1 MNKFKLWIS
10 VFRLRTLPLSLSGI
24 IIAGSIAYYNGYFDV
39 IIFSL
44 AILVTLGLQIL
55 SNLAN
60 DYGDGVKGTDNRNR
74 IGPERGIQSGK
85 ISPKEM
91 FDAIKINIIVLIFLI
106 FMLIFSAFGTHH
118 FLSSIVFFILGFMA
132 IYAALRYTIG
142 ETAYGYRGLGD
153 LMVFLFFG
161 IISVLGAYY
170 LFAKSLEH
178 VLIMPA
184 CIVGLLS
191 TAVLNLNNMRDL
203 KSDTESDKITVAVKL
218 GLIKAKNYHAFL
230 LIFALILGMLFS
242 LLYYRSLMNLLFL
255 VTFIPIV
262 RHIVFVYKVK
272 EVKELDSQLK
282 ILALSTFVLSLTLGL
297 SFIYNGMG

>member
-272 EVKELDSQLK
+272 EVKELDSHLK
-282 ILALSTFVLSLTLGL
+282 ILALSTFLLSLTLGL
-297 SFIYNGMG
+297 SFIYNGM

>member
-74 IGPERGIQSGK
+74 IGPERGIQSGL
-85 ISPKEM
+85 ISPQQM

-297 SFIYNGMG
+297 SFIYNGM

>member
-161 IISVLGAYY
+161 VISVLGAYY

-297 SFIYNGMG
+297 SFIYNGM

>member
-60 DYGDGVKGTDNRNR
+60 DYGDGVKGKDNRNR

-297 SFIYNGMG
+297 SFIYNGM

>member
-297 SFIYNGMG
+297 SFIYNGM

>member
-262 RHIVFVYKVK
+262 RHIVFVYKVR

-297 SFIYNGMG
+297 SFIYNGM

>member
-230 LIFALILGMLFS
+230 LIFALISGMLFS

-297 SFIYNGMG
+297 SFIYNGM

>member
-142 ETAYGYRGLGD
+142 ETAYGYGGLGD

-297 SFIYNGMG
+297 SFIYNGM

>member
-91 FDAIKINIIVLIFLI
+91 FDAIKINIIVLIFMI

-297 SFIYNGMG
+297 SFIYNGM

>member
-24 IIAGSIAYYNGYFDV
+24 IIAGAIAYYNGYFDI
-39 IIFSL
+39 IIFSF

-60 DYGDGVKGTDNRNR
+60 DYGDGVKGTDNR
-74 IGPERGIQSGK
+74 

-91 FDAIKINIIVLIFLI
+91 FDAIKINIIILIFLI
-106 FMLIFSAFGTHH
+106 FILILSAFGTHH
-118 FLSSIVFFILGFMA
+118 FLPSLVFFILGFMS
-132 IYAALRYTIG
+132 IYAALKYTIG

-203 KSDTESDKITVAVKL
+203 KSDSESDKITVAVKL
-218 GLIKAKNYHAFL
+218 GLIRAKNYHAFL
-230 LIFALILGMLFS
+230 LISALILGVLFS
-242 LLYYRSLMNLLFL
+242 LLYYRSLINLLFL

-262 RHIVFVYKVK
+262 RHVVFVYKVQ

-282 ILALSTFVLSLTLGL
+282 ILALSTFGFSLLLAL
-297 SFIYNGMG
+297 SFIYNGI

>member
-230 LIFALILGMLFS
+230 LIFALSLGMLFS

-297 SFIYNGMG
+297 SFIYNGM

>member
-272 EVKELDSQLK
+272 EVKGLDSQLK

-297 SFIYNGMG
+297 SFIYNGM

>member
-118 FLSSIVFFILGFMA
+118 FLSSIVFFILGCMA

-230 LIFALILGMLFS
+230 LIFALSLGMLFS

-297 SFIYNGMG
+297 SFIYNGM

>member
-262 RHIVFVYKVK
+262 GHIVFVYKVK

-297 SFIYNGMG
+297 SFIYNGM

>member
-132 IYAALRYTIG
+132 MYAALRYTIG

-230 LIFALILGMLFS
+230 LIFALSLGMLFS

-297 SFIYNGMG
+297 SFIYNGM

>member
-39 IIFSL
+39 IIFGL

-60 DYGDGVKGTDNRNR
+60 DYGDGIKGTDNRNR

-297 SFIYNGMG
+297 SFIYNGM

>member
-132 IYAALRYTIG
+132 IYAALKYTIG

-297 SFIYNGMG
+297 SFIYNGM

>member
-132 IYAALRYTIG
+132 INAALRYTIG

-297 SFIYNGMG
+297 SFIYNGM

>member
-44 AILVTLGLQIL
+44 AILVTLGFQIL

-297 SFIYNGMG
+297 SFIYNGM

>member
-1 MNKFKLWIS
+1 MNKFKLWIL

-297 SFIYNGMG
+297 SFIYNGM

>member
-60 DYGDGVKGTDNRNR
+60 DYGDGIKGTDNRNR

-230 LIFALILGMLFS
+230 LIFALSLGILFS

-297 SFIYNGMG
+297 SFIYNGM

>member
-24 IIAGSIAYYNGYFDV
+24 IIAGAIAYYNGYFDI
-39 IIFSL
+39 IIFSF

-91 FDAIKINIIVLIFLI
+91 FDAIKINIIILIFLI
-106 FMLIFSAFGTHH
+106 FILILSAFGTHH
-118 FLSSIVFFILGFMA
+118 FLPSLVFFILGFMS
-132 IYAALRYTIG
+132 IYAALKYTIG

-203 KSDTESDKITVAVKL
+203 KSDSESDKITVAVKL
-218 GLIKAKNYHAFL
+218 GLIRAKNYHAFL
-230 LIFALILGMLFS
+230 LISALILGVLFS
-242 LLYYRSLMNLLFL
+242 LLYYRSLINLLFL

-262 RHIVFVYKVK
+262 RHVVFVYKVQ

-282 ILALSTFVLSLTLGL
+282 ILALSTFGFSLLLAL
-297 SFIYNGMG
+297 SFIYNGI

>member
-39 IIFSL
+39 IIFGL

-60 DYGDGVKGTDNRNR
+60 DYGDGIKGTDNRNR

-106 FMLIFSAFGTHH
+106 FMLILSAFGTHH

-242 LLYYRSLMNLLFL
+242 LLYYRSLMSLLFL

-297 SFIYNGMG
+297 SFIYNGM

>member
-272 EVKELDSQLK
+272 EVKELDSHLK

-297 SFIYNGMG
+297 SFIYNGM

>member
-44 AILVTLGLQIL
+44 SILVTLGLQIL

-297 SFIYNGMG
+297 SFIYNGM

>member
-44 AILVTLGLQIL
+44 SILVTLGLQIL

-230 LIFALILGMLFS
+230 LIFALSLGMLFS

-297 SFIYNGMG
+297 SFIYNGM